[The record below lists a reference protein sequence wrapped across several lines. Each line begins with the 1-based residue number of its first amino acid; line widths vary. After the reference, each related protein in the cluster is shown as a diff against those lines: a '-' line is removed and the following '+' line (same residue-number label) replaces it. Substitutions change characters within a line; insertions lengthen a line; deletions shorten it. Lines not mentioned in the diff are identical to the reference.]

1 MPDFDAVV
9 VAPDQLMSSGETP
22 GVALEQFAKRCLAQG
37 DSWFTLGGVP
47 PWITSNLL
55 SHMVFSSRAC
65 IVNCA
70 LPGKQLAHMV
80 DTTRHR
86 RFLQLLRGRSAHKW
100 DVILLSGGGNDLID
114 AALSPPTAPRDSR
127 LLLTATEWDATVP
140 VPARYL
146 SSEGWTTF
154 VTHINAVFDLFLA
167 ERDKGIN
174 AATPVVLHSY
184 DVAVPRNAGAG
195 FGIGPWLHGAFDL
208 YAIPPQDRVE
218 VAVAMLNG
226 LRDLLRAMVAARS
239 NANVWL
245 VDTIGTLTRALH
257 SDSGESGDWE
267 NEIHPTRAGY
277 RTLAQRWRPEVEAR
291 W

>member
-1 MPDFDAVV
+1 MPDFAAVV
-9 VAPDQLMSSGETP
+9 VAADRLNAGGDTPDA
-22 GVALEQFAKRCLAQG
+22 ALEQFAKRCLAQG
-37 DSWFTLGGVP
+37 DSWFTIGGVP
-47 PWITSNLL
+47 PWITTNLL
-55 SHMVFSSRAC
+55 SHMVFSSPVC

-86 RFLQLLRGRSAHKW
+86 RFLQLLRGRTAHKW

-114 AALSPPTAPRDSR
+114 AALAPATAPRANR
-127 LLLTATEWDATVP
+127 LLLSAAEWDPALP

-146 SSEGWTTF
+146 SADGWVTF
-154 VTHINAVFDLFLA
+154 VAHINAVFDLFLA

-174 AATPVVLHSY
+174 APTPVVLHSY

-195 FGIGPWLHGAFDL
+195 FGIGPWLHAAFDL
-208 YAIPPQDRVE
+208 YAIPPEDRVE
-218 VAVAMLNG
+218 VAVALLEG
-226 LRDLLRAMVAARS
+226 LRSLLKAMVAARPT
-239 NANVWL
+239 ANVWL

-257 SDSGESGDWE
+257 GDAGESGDWE

-277 RTLAQRWRPEVEAR
+277 GRLAERWRPEVEAR